1 MPDRP
6 NVLLVV
12 TDQQQ
17 AGTVAGSDFRT
28 PNLDRI
34 AERGARFDG
43 AYATHPQ
50 CSPSRSSMVTGQ
62 FPHQTGVDT
71 LSNWGPYD
79 LDPGSES
86 VGRAFSEAGYETA
99 WCGRW
104 DLGADNITALGWET
118 VRNLDTTGSPGRR
131 GRTRDDA
138 TAAAAEAVIADAD
151 EPFFC
156 TASFNLPHPAW
167 FLDEAF
173 ADEYDADAV
182 PVPDSFDEDRSDK
195 PAFVRNRAAD
205 LDLTRE
211 AVREVG
217 RMYRTMVARVDAFV
231 GRLLD
236 ALDDRG
242 IREET
247 VVAFV
252 ADHGD
257 MQGAHGLA
265 KKGCLPYEEVLR
277 VPFLLDVPGRT
288 PSREVVP
295 DLVSLAALPGTLAD
309 AAGVDASFEGGSVLD
324 ALDRAERPAAV
335 GDGERV
341 FFEHRHAYWGSH
353 PLRGVRTPDWKYVEY
368 LGDEGEEL
376 YHLAADPGETENL
389 AGERPE
395 AETRLRGLVEDW
407 WEHTGGDQA
416 AWAGD
421 VELSE

>member
-1 MPDRP
+1 
-6 NVLLVV
+6 
-12 TDQQQ
+12 
-17 AGTVAGSDFRT
+17 
-28 PNLDRI
+28 
-34 AERGARFDG
+34 
-43 AYATHPQ
+43 
-50 CSPSRSSMVTGQ
+50 
-62 FPHQTGVDT
+62 
-71 LSNWGPYD
+71 
-79 LDPGSES
+79 
-86 VGRAFSEAGYETA
+86 
-99 WCGRW
+99 
-104 DLGADNITALGWET
+104 
-118 VRNLDTTGSPGRR
+118 
-131 GRTRDDA
+131 
-138 TAAAAEAVIADAD
+138 
-151 EPFFC
+151 
-156 TASFNLPHPAW
+156 
-167 FLDEAF
+167 
-173 ADEYDADAV
+173 
-182 PVPDSFDEDRSDK
+182 
-195 PAFVRNRAAD
+195 
-205 LDLTRE
+205 
-211 AVREVG
+211 
-217 RMYRTMVARVDAFV
+217 MYRTMVARVDAFV